1 MTEQLGDPRE
11 GVSRN
16 VGLTVLAAFESAP
29 LLVWLVDGLRNQPL
43 GANAAARAHGSG
55 FFGGPELR
63 AAVTEAALTGQATR
77 VRLEAHAGAVTPLLG
92 GDSAVLVTLTE
103 LAEPPRPG
111 GEPAEAHTVPGV
123 AVAGVHRVNAGISAA
138 AGDFYEAIPLDGGR
152 IALAVGDVGAGED
165 ITGVMARLRGALL
178 AYLLAGMGVEEVMA
192 NLDRFAARAAGA
204 AGSTASLAVL
214 DPATL
219 RLDYVTAGHP
229 PPLLIGSDGS
239 SRALARTGGAP
250 LGYGEGGYRAQT
262 AQLGSADTV
271 LLHTNGLLWLP
282 GPDAERNSHQLLRS
296 AGARLTEAGLTVE
309 QAGRAIIEDLA
320 GGGQLRDEAVLLAAR
335 LRPTTVEPL
344 RLVVPARP
352 DQLRPVRRQFQ
363 DWLIRAG
370 ASQQDLEILQLTSG
384 EAMTN
389 AIEHAY
395 PPGSDGEVEFG
406 ARLEPDGTVQVDI
419 ADHGGWVAPRHDR
432 GSRGRGLL
440 LMRQCVDE
448 LLVSPSE
455 QGTAVCLR
463 HRLRGLDVAEE
474 DDGLLAAF
482 GVPAQ
487 DPHRLPAG
495 ADLRTAYVG
504 ERVHAWLSG
513 ELDAAAAEVLGRQLA
528 NLTCGGTVPLSVDL
542 SQVGH
547 LSSAGVTLLFELAH
561 QASTAGC
568 RLHVHAASGSSA
580 AFVLANTGLHAVAEV
595 MVVASQPD
603 EPQPSPATGVPPS

>member
-1 MTEQLGDPRE
+1 M
-11 GVSRN
+11 SRN
-16 VGLTVLAAFESAP
+16 VGLTALTAFESAP
-29 LLVWLVDGLRNQPL
+29 LLVWLVDGLRNEPL
-43 GANAAARAHGSG
+43 GANAAARAHGAG
-55 FFGGPELR
+55 PFGGAELR

-77 VRLEAHAGAVTPLLG
+77 IVLDAHVGAVTPLLG
-92 GDSAVLVTLTE
+92 GDSAVLVV
-103 LAEPPRPG
+103 LADIADALRAG
-111 GEPAEAHTVPGV
+111 GDGPEAHTVPGV
-123 AVAGVHRVNAGISAA
+123 AVAGVHRVNASLSAA
-138 AGDFYEAIPLDGGR
+138 TGDFYEAIPLDGGR
-152 IALAVGDVGAGED
+152 IALAVGDVGQGTETAGAM
-165 ITGVMARLRGALL
+165 GRLRGALL

-192 NLDRFAARAAGA
+192 NLGSFATRTTGA
-204 AGSTASLAVL
+204 PGSTASLAVL
-214 DPATL
+214 DPASL

-229 PPLLIGSDGS
+229 PPLLIGANGTA
-239 SRALARTGGAP
+239 RALARTGGAP
-250 LGYGEGGYRAQT
+250 LGYGQGGYRAQT
-262 AQLGSADTV
+262 AQLTDADTV

-282 GPDAERNSHQLLRS
+282 GPDAERNAHLLLRS
-296 AGARLTEAGLTVE
+296 AARRLTEAGLSVE

-320 GGGQLRDEAVLLAAR
+320 GNRALRDEAVLLAAR
-335 LRPTTVEPL
+335 LQPSTLAPL
-344 RLVVPARP
+344 TLVLPARP

-363 DWLIRAG
+363 DWLTKAG
-370 ASQQDLEILQLTSG
+370 ASQQDVEILQLTSG

-395 PPGSDGEVEFG
+395 PPEHDGQVEFS
-406 ARLEPDGTVQVDI
+406 ARLDPDGTVQVDI
-419 ADHGGWVAPRHDR
+419 VDHGSWVAPRHDR

-448 LLVSPSE
+448 LTVRPTAN
-455 QGTAVCLR
+455 GTSVCLR

-474 DDGLLAAF
+474 GDDALLAAF

-487 DPHRLPAG
+487 DGLPAG

-513 ELDAAAAEVLGRQLA
+513 ELDATAADVLGRQLA

-561 QASTAGC
+561 QATTAGC
-568 RLHVHAASGSSA
+568 RLHVHAATGSSA

-603 EPQPSPATGVPPS
+603 EAPASFPPS

>member
-16 VGLTVLAAFESAP
+16 VGLTALAAFESAP
-29 LLVWLVDGLRNQPL
+29 LLVWLVDGLRNEPL
-43 GANAAARAHGSG
+43 GANAAARAHGAAA
-55 FFGGPELR
+55 FGGPEVR
-63 AAVTEAALTGQATR
+63 AAVTEAALTGQASKLT
-77 VRLEAHAGAVTPLLG
+77 LEQHAGAVTPLLG
-92 GDSAVLVTLTE
+92 GDSAVLVVLTD
-103 LAEPPRPG
+103 LSDVRTG
-111 GEPAEAHTVPGV
+111 GEAPEAHTVPGV
-123 AVAGVHRVNAGISAA
+123 AVAGVHRVNASRSAA

-152 IALAVGDVGAGED
+152 IALAVGDVGATED
-165 ITGVMARLRGALL
+165 TAGAMARLRGALL

-192 NLDRFAARAAGA
+192 NLGRFAGRSAGA

-214 DPATL
+214 DPGSL

-229 PPLLIGSDGS
+229 PPLLIGANGT

-250 LGYGEGGYRAQT
+250 LGYGDGGYRAQT
-262 AQLGSADTV
+262 AQLADADTV

-282 GPDAERNSHQLLRS
+282 GPDAERNAHLLLRS
-296 AGARLTEAGLTVE
+296 AGQRLTETGLTVE
-309 QAGRAIIEDLA
+309 QAGRSIIEDLA
-320 GGGQLRDEAVLLAAR
+320 GPGQLRDEAVLLAAR
-335 LRPTTVEPL
+335 LQASSLAPL
-344 RLVVPARP
+344 ALVVPARP
-352 DQLRPVRRQFQ
+352 EQLRPVRRQFQ
-363 DWLIRAG
+363 EWLTAAG
-370 ASQQDLEILQLTSG
+370 ASQQDVEILQLTSG

-395 PPGSDGEVEFG
+395 PPGADGQVEFR
-406 ARLEPDGTVQVDI
+406 ASLDPDGTVQVDI
-419 ADHGGWVAPRHDR
+419 ADQGGWVAPRHDR

-448 LLVSPSE
+448 LRVSPSE
-455 QGTAVCLR
+455 HGTSVCLR

-474 DDGLLAAF
+474 DDNSLLSAF

-487 DPHRLPAG
+487 DSNRLPAG

-513 ELDAAAAEVLGRQLA
+513 ELDVAAAEVLGRQLA

-568 RLHVHAASGSSA
+568 RLHVHAATGSSA

-603 EPQPSPATGVPPS
+603 ESQPSSATGIPPS

>member
-1 MTEQLGDPRE
+1 M
-11 GVSRN
+11 SRN
-16 VGLTVLAAFESAP
+16 VGLTALAAFESAP
-29 LLVWLVDGLRNQPL
+29 LLVWLVDGLRNLPL
-43 GANAAARAHGSG
+43 GANAAARAHGAG
-55 FFGGPELR
+55 PFGGPELR

-77 VRLEAHAGAVTPLLG
+77 VTLELHAGAVTPLLG
-92 GDSAVLVTLTE
+92 GDSAVLVVLAD
-103 LAEPPRPG
+103 LAEALRPG
-111 GEPAEAHTVPGV
+111 TEAAEAHTVPGV
-123 AVAGVHRVNAGISAA
+123 AVAGVHRVNASLSAT

-152 IALAVGDVGAGED
+152 IALAVGDVGQGED
-165 ITGVMARLRGALL
+165 TSGAMTRLRGALL

-192 NLDRFAARAAGA
+192 NLGRFAGRTAGA

-214 DPATL
+214 DPGSL

-229 PPLLIGSDGS
+229 PPLLIGADGG

-250 LGYGEGGYRAQT
+250 LGYGDGAYRAQT
-262 AQLGSADTV
+262 AQLVAADTV

-282 GPDAERNSHQLLRS
+282 GPDAERNAHLLLRR
-296 AGARLTEAGLTVE
+296 AGARLTESGLTVE

-320 GGGQLRDEAVLLAAR
+320 GSRQLRDEAVLLAAR
-335 LRPTTVEPL
+335 LRPSVPAPL
-344 RLVVPARP
+344 TMMVPARP

-363 DWLIRAG
+363 DWLSAAG
-370 ASQQDLEILQLTSG
+370 ASQQDVEILQLTSG

-395 PPGSDGEVEFG
+395 PPGTAGQVEFR
-406 ARLEPDGTVQVDI
+406 ARLDPDGTVQVDI
-419 ADHGGWVAPRHDR
+419 TDQGGWVAPRHDR

-448 LLVSPSE
+448 LRVSPTGH
-455 QGTAVCLR
+455 GTSVCLR
-463 HRLRGLDVAEE
+463 HRLRGLDVAEH
-474 DDGLLAAF
+474 DDGPGAGF
-482 GVPAQ
+482 GAPQEAS
-487 DPHRLPAG
+487 RLPAG

-513 ELDAAAAEVLGRQLA
+513 ELDGAATEVLGRQLA

-568 RLHVHAASGSSA
+568 RLHVHAATGSSA
-580 AFVLANTGLHAVAEV
+580 AYVLANTGLHAVAEV

-603 EPQPSPATGVPPS
+603 EPERSPAAGIPPS